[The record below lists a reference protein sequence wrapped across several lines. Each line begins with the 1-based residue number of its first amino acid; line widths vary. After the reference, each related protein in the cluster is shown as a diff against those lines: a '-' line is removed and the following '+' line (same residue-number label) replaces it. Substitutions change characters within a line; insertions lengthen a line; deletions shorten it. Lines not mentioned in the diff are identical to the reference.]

1 MSRTALTTQRV
12 GDWVPECV
20 LLFSLEENGDTEFSL
35 LGGEK
40 RTATEP

>member
-12 GDWVPECV
+12 GDWVPERV
-20 LLFSLEENGDTEFSL
+20 LLFSLEENTEFYL